1 MICFA
6 TTTLLRNRKV
16 ESLEGVLYIL
26 LLDPKLGRSGKT
38 RTCLHVLIIIWGL
51 KDIHTVKLV

>member
-6 TTTLLRNRKV
+6 TTTLLRNQKV

-26 LLDPKLGRSGKT
+26 LLDPKLG
-38 RTCLHVLIIIWGL
+38 
-51 KDIHTVKLV
+51 